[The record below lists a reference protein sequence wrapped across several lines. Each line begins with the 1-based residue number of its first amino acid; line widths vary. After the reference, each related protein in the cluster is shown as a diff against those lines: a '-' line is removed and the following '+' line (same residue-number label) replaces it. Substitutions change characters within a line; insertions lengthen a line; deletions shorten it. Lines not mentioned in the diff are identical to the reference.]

1 MKAWPFVAMLILAYF
16 YRVGWWAIVA
26 RNNAIATAQAA
37 PAVVQPENARE
48 RWAAD
53 LASRLGNTTP
63 SADTI
68 AFLVEW
74 TMAEDSS
81 DGAMARNNP
90 LNTTQS
96 SGAATMIIN
105 GDGVKGY
112 ASYQDGLDA
121 TVTTLANG
129 YYNEIVAG
137 IQTND
142 PERALSGLIA
152 SPWAISH
159 YNGGRDW
166 PQYTLE
172 APLALTGEAETRAS
186 LVAYALALQG
196 MPYISGGR
204 SASGGDCSGTMQYI
218 YKTIV
223 GVDIGSTTFDQLPRL
238 TPIDSSQVQ
247 PGDLWYGQFPDDQHT
262 GMLADVNGDGQWD
275 LIHNGADQS
284 QMHVTYSFLTD
295 SYLGQ
300 HTIGFRRALP

>member
-26 RNNAIATAQAA
+26 HNNAIATAQAA
-37 PAVVQPENARE
+37 PAAAQPGNVRE

-53 LASRLGNTTP
+53 LASRLGNTAPT
-63 SADTI
+63 AETI

-96 SGAATMIIN
+96 SGATTVVIN

-129 YYNEIVAG
+129 YYDEIVAG
-137 IQTND
+137 IQMND
-142 PERALSGLIA
+142 PGRALAGLIA
-152 SPWAISH
+152 SPWASSQ

-166 PQYTLE
+166 PQY
-172 APLALTGEAETRAS
+172 APAATGEAETRAA

-196 MPYISGGR
+196 IPYVSGGR
-204 SASGGDCSGTMQYI
+204 SASGGDCSGTMQHI
-218 YKTIV
+218 YKTVV
-223 GVDIGSTTFDQLPRL
+223 GIDIGDTTFSQFPRL
-238 TPIDSSQVQ
+238 TPIDLSQAQ

-275 LIHNGADQS
+275 LIHNGADQG
-284 QMHVTYSFLTD
+284 QMHITYSFLTD

-300 HTIGFRRALP
+300 HTLGFRRALP